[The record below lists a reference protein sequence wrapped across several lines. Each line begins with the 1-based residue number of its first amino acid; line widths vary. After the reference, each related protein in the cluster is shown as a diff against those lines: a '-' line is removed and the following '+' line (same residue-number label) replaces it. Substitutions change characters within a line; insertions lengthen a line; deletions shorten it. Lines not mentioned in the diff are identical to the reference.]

1 MTSCFHL
8 KNIAFVNPR
17 MSLFGAFNFV
27 LQGSQQARL
36 KPRRPFMANPVFTRY
51 VLKLKIGRFPLRALR
66 PLKPRRILKPRRP
79 PLRAPRRS
87 KPLRPPLRTPRR
99 IKPPRPP
106 LRAPRRI
113 KPRRPPPRTLRR
125 IKRALRRCIIRNIR
139 IVFLLSYITWIS
151 LQPCTIRTVQSFVNT
166 SN

>member
-1 MTSCFHL
+1 MTMTSCFHL

-79 PLRAPRRS
+79 PLRAPRR
-87 KPLRPPLRTPRR
+87 
-99 IKPPRPP
+99 
-106 LRAPRRI
+106 I

-166 SN
+166 WN

>member
-66 PLKPRRILKPRRP
+66 PLKPRR
-79 PLRAPRRS
+79 
-87 KPLRPPLRTPRR
+87 
-99 IKPPRPP
+99 PP

-113 KPRRPPPRTLRR
+113 KARPPLRALPPIKPRRPPPLRILRR
-125 IKRALRRCIIRNIR
+125 IKRALRRRIIRNIR

>member
-79 PLRAPRRS
+79 PLRA
-87 KPLRPPLRTPRR
+87 RR
-99 IKPPRPP
+99 IKARPP
-106 LRAPRRI
+106 LRALPPI
-113 KPRRPPPRTLRR
+113 KPRRPPPLRILRR
-125 IKRALRRCIIRNIR
+125 IKRALRRRIIRNIL
-139 IVFLLSYITWIS
+139 IVFLLSLCDTD
-151 LQPCTIRTVQSFVNT
+151 
-166 SN
+166 

>member
-66 PLKPRRILKPRRP
+66 PLKPRRP
-79 PLRAPRRS
+79 PLRAPRRI
-87 KPLRPPLRTPRR
+87 KARRPPP
-99 IKPPRPP
+99 
-106 LRAPRRI
+106 RAPRRI

-151 LQPCTIRTVQSFVNT
+151 FQPCTIRTVQSFVNT
-166 SN
+166 WN

>member
-1 MTSCFHL
+1 VTMTSCFHL

-79 PLRAPRRS
+79 PLRAPRR
-87 KPLRPPLRTPRR
+87 
-99 IKPPRPP
+99 IKPRRPP

>member
-8 KNIAFVNPR
+8 KSIAFVNPR

-36 KPRRPFMANPVFTRY
+36 KPQRPFMANPVFIRY

-66 PLKPRRILKPRRP
+66 PLKPRR
-79 PLRAPRRS
+79 
-87 KPLRPPLRTPRR
+87 
-99 IKPPRPP
+99 PP

-113 KPRRPPPRTLRR
+113 KPRRPPPPRILRR
-125 IKRALRRCIIRNIR
+125 IKRALRRRIIRNSR

-151 LQPCTIRTVQSFVNT
+151 LQPRTLRTVQSFVNT

>member
-1 MTSCFHL
+1 
-8 KNIAFVNPR
+8 

-79 PLRAPRRS
+79 PLRA
-87 KPLRPPLRTPRR
+87 RR
-99 IKPPRPP
+99 IKARPP
-106 LRAPRRI
+106 LRALPPI
-113 KPRRPPPRTLRR
+113 KPRRPPPLRILRR
-125 IKRALRRCIIRNIR
+125 IKRALRRRIIRNIR

-151 LQPCTIRTVQSFVNT
+151 PQPCSIRTFQSFVNT
-166 SN
+166 WN

>member
-66 PLKPRRILKPRRP
+66 PIKPRRP
-79 PLRAPRRS
+79 PLRA
-87 KPLRPPLRTPRR
+87 RR
-99 IKPPRPP
+99 IKARPP
-106 LRAPRRI
+106 LRALRPIKPRRRLPPIKPRRRLPPI
-113 KPRRPPPRTLRR
+113 KPRRPPLRILRR
-125 IKRALRRCIIRNIR
+125 IKRALRRRIIRNIR

-151 LQPCTIRTVQSFVNT
+151 FQPRTIRTFQSFVNT
-166 SN
+166 WN